1 MPPTISYSSTDGGVN
16 FDRAAAYVLAKSA
29 ESVQA
34 KRQQSERETATRLQ
48 QAMFDTLLAAA
59 NRIAIGSNNSTGQP
73 ARGRLLHVLN
83 RYVVDDGKA
92 FDEKAFCRLLTV
104 EFRGIPASAHPG
116 LFQFVSRNKPTVS
129 LAHLLETLIPEGFTR
144 ERGVLDYPTTVENV
158 AVAKK
163 ETLEEAAEEIRAEMI
178 RHLRAK
184 RLGLRDYFD
193 RIDANGSGTLDSAEL
208 VAFLRHDNLGIGRY
222 HACKS
227 LVCRFDRGGRGKLA
241 FGDFEQMM
249 TLVSLPGS
257 YVRLDR
263 LGRSPVCAG
272 GERTAAGTPENH
284 GFRSMATTP
293 MDRSTMPAIQHRNSR
308 ARQVAKHRKVNS
320 LDF

>member
-1 MPPTISYSSTDGGVN
+1 M
-16 FDRAAAYVLAKSA
+16 
-29 ESVQA
+29 
-34 KRQQSERETATRLQ
+34 
-48 QAMFDTLLAAA
+48 
-59 NRIAIGSNNSTGQP
+59 
-73 ARGRLLHVLN
+73 
-83 RYVVDDGKA
+83 
-92 FDEKAFCRLLTV
+92 LTV
-104 EFRGIPASAHPG
+104 EFRGIPASARPG

-144 ERGVLDYPTTVENV
+144 ERGVLDYPTTIENV

-163 ETLEEAAEEIRAEMI
+163 ETLEEAAEEIRVEMI

-227 LVCRFDRGGRGKLA
+227 LVGRFDRGGRGKLA

-249 TLVSLPGS
+249 TLVSFSGS
-257 YVRLDR
+257 FIRLDR
-263 LGRSPVCAG
+263 LGRSPVPAG
-272 GERTAAGTPENH
+272 GERTAGSPGKNN
-284 GFRSMATTP
+284 SATTTTTP
-293 MDRSTMPAIQHRNSR
+293 LLDLTAAPQHRPTMPVIQHRDGKALQFS
-308 ARQVAKHRKVNS
+308 KHRRVIS
-320 LDF
+320 FGV